1 MQVFEILKSL
11 EETPGRTAKIEEL
24 KKYSEHTPFK
34 YVMKM
39 NFCSTIVS
47 VIPEG
52 EPPYRKD
59 EQDGPSRASLW
70 SYLKSFPIFVQSG
83 QSDNMRAMQ
92 RERIFIEMLEAI
104 DNDEAIAVVL
114 AKDKNLQ
121 SKYSIDASMMQEA
134 FPDLDIRNDDP
145 VVEQTDEE
153 KADEL
158 LSIAKMKEESIKTL
172 RAEVTELK
180 KSAKKLVAGNE

>member
-1 MQVFEILKSL
+1 
-11 EETPGRTAKIEEL
+11 
-24 KKYSEHTPFK
+24 
-34 YVMKM
+34 
-39 NFCSTIVS
+39 
-47 VIPEG
+47 
-52 EPPYRKD
+52 
-59 EQDGPSRASLW
+59 
-70 SYLKSFPIFVQSG
+70 
-83 QSDNMRAMQ
+83 MRAMQ